1 VNLFSRA
8 PRDRGFQPDE
18 EATPSPEPLPAPPLL
33 QAPNPDA
40 HAVAE
45 TRPRELSV
53 RTARKDGREVVSL
66 RCVGRDGAYAVE
78 CEVYPVGALQIDALS
93 RGPYRFESLTEANAF
108 LDEAVRAL
116 GYLGCD
122 VL

>member
-1 VNLFSRA
+1 
-8 PRDRGFQPDE
+8 
-18 EATPSPEPLPAPPLL
+18 LL
-33 QAPNPDA
+33 QAPNPDVQ
-40 HAVAE
+40 AVAQ
-45 TRPRELSV
+45 PGPSELSL

-78 CEVYPVGALQIDALS
+78 CEVYPVGALQIDPLS
-93 RGPYRFESLTEANAF
+93 RGPYRFESLSEANAF

-116 GYLGCD
+116 GFLGCD